1 MSHELTIRED
11 GSVEMAYL
19 DGVYCW
25 HGLGNNVQPGESL
38 AEWRVRAGLDW
49 RAVRAQVRYA
59 IAQGQGPE
67 SWRTYGEMV
76 DIDGRKQYQ
85 GRVVLFRSDNGNP
98 LGDVTHEFQLVQP
111 EDVVNFWDG
120 LVGAGGM
127 ELQTLGSMFGG
138 SKLWGLAR
146 VAEAPIIDPKNI
158 VRRNL
163 FFGTALDGSMAT
175 TAFYCDTTV
184 VCNNTLQAAFGE
196 GTPKIKIN
204 HRSKYDPH
212 KVKVMLGV
220 ESAVSN
226 FESTLAN
233 MRKLA
238 EKRVRDS
245 DAVLMACELVKPGY
259 LKMDDP
265 KDKRRVENSKPVAEI
280 CTRFLD
286 RRAIGMELDG
296 YNGTAWGL
304 LNSVT
309 EYVDH
314 AARAK
319 NADTRMDSAYLGKG
333 AETKSR
339 ALEMLTAYAPSLDD
353 VIATTNAIFNRP
365 RDDERG
371 LLDDVIDST
380 VF

>member
-11 GSVEMAYL
+11 GTVEMAYL
-19 DGVYCW
+19 AGVSRW
-25 HGLGNNVQPGESL
+25 HGLGNEVQPGESL
-38 AEWRVRAGLDW
+38 EEWKVRAGLNW
-49 RAVRAQVRYA
+49 KAKRAQVRYA
-59 IAQGQGPE
+59 IAPGTGPE
-67 SWRTYGEMV
+67 SWRTFGDMV

-85 GRVVLFRSDNGNP
+85 GRVVIFRDDNGNP

-111 EDVVNFWDG
+111 GDVVDFWDG

-138 SKLWGLAR
+138 RKLWGLAR
-146 VAEAPIIDPKNI
+146 VGEASIIDPNNK

-163 FFGTALDGSMAT
+163 LIATALDGSMAT
-175 TAFYCDTTV
+175 TAFYCDTVV

-196 GTPKIKIN
+196 SAPRIKIN
-204 HRSKYDPH
+204 HRSKFNAEQ
-212 KVKVMLGV
+212 VKKELGI
-220 ESAVSN
+220 ESAISN
-226 FESTLAN
+226 FESTLAT

-238 EKRVRDS
+238 EKRVRS
-245 DAVLMACELVKPGY
+245 EDAVLMACELVKPGY
-259 LKMDDP
+259 LKMEDP
-265 KDKRRVENSKPVAEI
+265 KDKKRVENSKPVAEI

-286 RRAIGMELDG
+286 RRAIGSELDG

-314 AARAK
+314 AARASSD
-319 NADTRMDSAYLGKG
+319 DTRMNSAFFGKG

-339 ALEMLTAYAPSLDD
+339 AFAMLESYTPSLDD
-353 VIATTNAIFNRP
+353 IIASTNAVFNRP
-365 RDDERG
+365 KAESG
-371 LLDDVIDST
+371 LLEDVIDNT
-380 VF
+380 IL